1 MMLGPMKKKVITAAI
16 VAFLIPTIVL
26 GVVFKIYAS
35 KKQEEIE
42 ELKVQAQIERAY
54 VFSGDFPIDHVIGS
68 GDIKVVDVK
77 SQSLPEN
84 AYLYDA
90 SEEGLTEI
98 IGKKLKIP
106 VEDKTIVVN
115 TMFFQEDDYVAI
127 DLRSKE
133 FNMITL
139 PSDLEVGDYIDIRL
153 LFPNGED
160 YLVVAGK
167 EVMRTG
173 TNVDSNSIVL
183 DLDEEEIVRLSSAI
197 IETYMLEAANLY
209 ATKYVNP
216 YQQLFDEKNVD
227 YVAKYNDAVE
237 LLKEQYTEI
246 TEELV
251 SGERRPIMNEDG
263 TPVLDESGNQMY
275 SDPEDETVEIEKVP
289 TEDELDIVEIA
300 STAGITVDDAEA
312 IRDAIK
318 ENDTKLLEY
327 YENILVV
334 TRTQLEENYPVKP
347 EVAALIASNPNI
359 IDDLKARY
367 NIEELTL
374 QRENLQDLPTYTEDP
389 YTGEITE
396 TEWLNRVKSEIEN
409 EIQAQK
415 TDRKVYLQ
423 NLINSS
429 YVSSGSES

>member
-106 VEDKTIVVN
+106 VEDKTIVVD

-415 TDRKVYLQ
+415 TDRKLYLQ

>member
-106 VEDKTIVVN
+106 VEDKTIVVD

-275 SDPEDETVEIEKVP
+275 SDLEDETVEIEKVP

>member
-106 VEDKTIVVN
+106 VEDKTIVVD